1 MPPSSTWLSL
11 SSAGL
16 LVMPEPG
23 GPVKMTS
30 LGCGKLLSKN
40 TRNSAPAPSGPT
52 GTCSGIGE
60 VSKAKLDTSEPAPTR
75 SWYEVCARACS
86 EPVKRQPPPV
96 DVMNWPLTLALSTR
110 PSSVPVSEPLPLPVS
125 ARVSDLNVTLLTT
138 ALTLPLSSPVPV
150 KSNTYCTGSSS
161 SVPVSVAWPV
171 AEPPCWLVIANVPV
185 RLTEPV
191 TSQESGGVDAN
202 QGNGPDGR
210 SVWLKAALAD
220 LNLVRFFW
228 TEMTAGALLRPLLP
242 LSASGLLYSATAD
255 R

>member
-86 EPVKRQPPPV
+86 
-96 DVMNWPLTLALSTR
+96 
-110 PSSVPVSEPLPLPVS
+110 VPVSEPLPLPVS

-150 KSNTYCTGSSS
+150 KSSTYCTGSSS